1 MPTSLEKRLDALEQA
16 AKLLAAR
23 NKPTTIGLDFEVM
36 RQRLETLSREGPELT
51 QAEMIQK
58 CKDTIARMNARW
70 ELQRGGI

>member
-1 MPTSLEKRLDALEQA
+1 MATTLKNRLDALEQA
-16 AKLLAAR
+16 AKASVVR
-23 NKPTTIGLDFEVM
+23 NKPKIGMDFEAM

-70 ELQRGGI
+70 ELQRGGT